1 MEHKEYNC
9 QVYLIDHLGQ
19 QHYSHVC
26 FFWMDFLFT
35 QGNKPIKEEDESMI
49 RKIVDGMNV

>member
-1 MEHKEYNC
+1 MEHKEYNY
-9 QVYLIDHLGQ
+9 QVYLIDHLGR
-19 QHYSHVC
+19 QHYSNVC
-26 FFWMDFLFT
+26 FFWMDFLFA

>member
-1 MEHKEYNC
+1 MEHKEYNY
-9 QVYLIDHLGQ
+9 QVYLIDHLGR
-19 QHYSHVC
+19 QHYSYLC
-26 FFWMDFLFT
+26 FFWMDMLFT